1 MGCNTVEA
9 ARYFFGKEHQIKDVF
24 AWGATMV
31 HGDRTTGEDNAVLL
45 LRLADGRTS
54 LTEASWTAKGGMEL
68 RNEVYG
74 PMGRIVT
81 DTSST
86 GIRAFIQHPAGYLM
100 ETAGTDVG
108 RVF

>member
-9 ARYFFGKEHQIKDVF
+9 ARYFFGKEHRIKDVF

-31 HGDRTTGEDNAVLL
+31 HKDRTTGEDNAVLL
-45 LRLADGRTS
+45 LRLEDGRIS

-74 PMGRIVT
+74 TMGRIVT
-81 DTSST
+81 DSSST
-86 GIRAFIQHPAGYLM
+86 RIRAFIQPPAEYRN
-100 ETAGTDVG
+100 EQADPDVG
-108 RVF
+108 